1 MKDETSAPDA
11 GNQREPSTL
20 GILAKT
26 DGHDL
31 PRPASAGVRPAHAEA
46 LEVASQVARIGGWI
60 VDLPWGQLTWSDEVA
75 VIHELP
81 PGTTPPLE
89 EAFALY
95 APDDRAAIREAFGEC
110 AQRGTPFDLE
120 LQIVTARGARR
131 WVRVMGRAVFAEGDA
146 GGEARVR
153 RVQGAFQDISDRKQ
167 IEEDLRLS
175 EERFKYVSRAT
186 ADAVWDWDLR
196 TDAMWWN
203 EGLNHLFGVAPEGTA
218 PDSASWVSRLHPADR
233 QRVLDSIHEVIDGGG
248 RNWSAEYRFR
258 RQDGSYAEVLDRGFV
273 IHDAHGAAVRMVG
286 GMSDLSEERL
296 AEEEALLDA
305 ETRANIVKI
314 QQEIAA
320 LDLDLQAVM
329 TLTAERARMLTGA
342 TGGLIELLEGAYLV
356 CRASSGKTARQIG
369 VQLPLDDSL
378 SGRALKS
385 GDVLISHDVETDA
398 RVNRAASHHIGARS
412 VIAAPLRSGAEM
424 IGVLKVLSDVPQ
436 AFTERDVVNMQ
447 ILVTSLG
454 TIIQRHRIAEQL
466 RQSESQYRLLF
477 NNNPMPMWVYE
488 AEHWRFLAVNQAA
501 MDHYGYSE
509 AEFLSMRLSDIW
521 PPDDVAAF
529 AQLSDAVLNNRPQYA
544 VKRRHRKK
552 NGEFIDV
559 ESSGNSIVF
568 NGQSARLAMANDVTH
583 RLRAER
589 ELASVSRAQRM
600 LSACNESLIRATSE
614 ADLLQEI
621 CRITVDIGGYRMAWV
636 GYAQDDAEKSV
647 SIAAHWGKAT
657 DYLHDLPLSWSPDVR
672 IGQGPVGRTIR
683 SGEMVIVEDIS
694 KDDSFAPWVQRALAS
709 GFHGVV
715 CLPLR
720 TADGGANGPTDRTF
734 GLFYLYAPRVLQIG
748 ADEVRLL
755 EELANDLA
763 FGIANL
769 RAQEEQRRLQAA
781 VLKVAV
787 AVSAGTG
794 STFFEH
800 LARNMAEALGAQVG
814 AIAKLLPAEASA
826 PPSLRVLS
834 AVVNGAP
841 RPPFDCPLSGT
852 PCEDLTQGQWLLTDI
867 PVGGLPTSSTLAGF
881 PVRAHAGRRLDNSAG
896 QPIGVIAV
904 MFDAPLTRP
913 DFVVS
918 TLQIFAAR
926 AAAEIERQEADA
938 RILDQASLLDKAQ
951 DAIIVRGLNHRV
963 LYWNKSAE
971 RLYGWTSEEALGQAL
986 ADRTHMDP
994 GAFEQAHAELMASGE
1009 WSGEIT
1015 QMRKDGSLL
1024 TVEARWTLVRD
1035 AAGSPVSV
1043 LAINTDITARKTA
1056 EREIQK
1062 LAFYDPLT
1070 QLPNRLLLMDR
1081 LQQALAASARSGR
1094 GGALLFIDLDNFK
1107 TLNDTLGHD
1116 QGDLLLQQVALR
1128 LTSCVRGADSVARL
1142 GGDEFVVMLE
1152 DLGQGAAEIAT
1163 QAKLVGEKVL
1173 ATLATP
1179 YRLAH
1184 GEHQSTASIGIAP
1197 FNNHHDSMGELLKQ
1211 ADIAM
1216 YQAKAAGRNTLRFF
1230 DPGLQAAVT
1239 ARASLEAD
1247 LRTALAQD
1255 EFTLHYQP
1263 QSDGRGH
1270 ISGVEALIRWAHPQ
1284 RGPVSPAAFIPLAE
1298 ETGIILQIGQKVLQ
1312 IACTLL
1318 ADWARRPETAHLT
1331 MAVNVSS
1338 RQFRHPDFV
1347 GHVTDVLRSTGAN
1360 PHRLKLELTESLMVD
1375 DMDVTI
1381 EKMTELQRQGVG
1393 FSLDD
1398 FGTGY
1403 SSLSYLK
1410 RLPLDQLK
1418 IDQSFVRDVLT
1429 DANDSAIARTII
1441 ALGQSLGLNV
1451 IAEGVETEA
1460 QRDFLSSHGCHAYQ
1474 GYLYSRPL
1482 TEAALAAFIRER
1494 SPVIAG
1500 LDA

>member
-1 MKDETSAPDA
+1 MTDETSDPRA
-11 GNQREPSTL
+11 GNQRESDAL
-20 GILAKT
+20 GT
-26 DGHDL
+26 PPRCDQNDL
-31 PRPASAGVRPAHAEA
+31 PRAANAGGRTAHAEA
-46 LEVASQVARIGGWI
+46 LEVASQMARVGGWI

-75 VIHELP
+75 AIHDLP
-81 PGTTPPLE
+81 PGKTPPLE
-89 EAFALY
+89 EAFELY
-95 APDDRAAIREAFGEC
+95 ALEDRMVIREAFAAC
-110 AQRGTPFDLE
+110 ATRGTPFDLE
-120 LQIVTARGARR
+120 LQIVTAKGHRR
-131 WVRVMGRAVFAEGDA
+131 WVRVMGRAVRADA
-146 GGEARVR
+146 GQGGRIT
-153 RVQGAFQDISDRKQ
+153 RVQGAFQDISERKEV
-167 IEEDLRLS
+167 EEHLRLS

-203 EGLNHLFGVAPEGTA
+203 EGLYNLFGVAPEATS
-218 PDSASWVSRLHPADR
+218 PDSTSWVFRIHPADHR
-233 QRVLDSIHEVIDGGG
+233 RVLDSIFEVINGDGP
-248 RNWSAEYRFR
+248 NWSAEYRFR
-258 RQDGSYAEVLDRGFV
+258 RQDGSYAEVFDRGFV
-273 IHDAHGAAVRMVG
+273 IRDEQGVAVRMVG
-286 GMSDLSEERL
+286 GITDLSEQRL
-296 AEEEALLDA
+296 AEEEARLGA

-320 LDLDLQAVM
+320 LDLDLEAVM
-329 TLTAERARMLTGA
+329 TLIAERARSLTGA
-342 TGGLIELLEGAYLV
+342 TGGLVELLEGDSLV
-356 CRASSGKTARQIG
+356 CRASSGKTARKIG
-369 VQLPLDDSL
+369 VRLPLDQSL
-378 SGRALKS
+378 SGQAVTTS
-385 GDVLISHDVETDA
+385 TVLISHDAEVDS
-398 RVNRAASHHIGARS
+398 RVNLPVSREIAVRS
-412 VIAAPLRSGAEM
+412 LIAAPLHSGSEM
-424 IGVLKVLSDVPQ
+424 IGALKVLSDVPN

-447 ILVTSLG
+447 MLVASLG
-454 TIIQRHRIAEQL
+454 SIIQRHRIAEQL
-466 RQSESQYRLLF
+466 RSSETQYRLLF

-488 AEHWRFLAVNQAA
+488 TGGWRFLAVNQAA
-501 MDHYGYSE
+501 IDHYGYSE
-509 AEFLSMRLSDIW
+509 SEFLAMRLRDIW
-521 PPDDVAAF
+521 PPDDVASF
-529 AQLSDAVLNNRPQYA
+529 EQLTDAILHNRPQYA

-552 NGEFIDV
+552 NGEQIEV
-559 ESSGNSIVF
+559 ESSGNGITF
-568 NGQSARLAMANDVTH
+568 NGQPARLAMANDVSH
-583 RLRAER
+583 RLRTER

-614 ADLLQEI
+614 VSLLQEI

-636 GYAQDDAEKSV
+636 GYAQDDAEH
-647 SIAAHWGKAT
+647 SITVPARWGEAT
-657 DYLHDLPLSWSPDVR
+657 DHLDDLPLSWSAELEV
-672 IGQGPVGRTIR
+672 GQGPVGRTIR
-683 SGEMVIVEDIS
+683 SGQMVIVEDITQEE
-694 KDDSFAPWVQRALAS
+694 SFKPWLARALDS

-720 TADGGANGPTDRTF
+720 NAERTF
-734 GLFYLYAPRVLQIG
+734 GLFYLYAPRVLEIS
-748 ADEVRLL
+748 ADEIRLL

-763 FGIANL
+763 FGIGNL

-787 AVSAGTG
+787 GVSASTG
-794 STFFEH
+794 STFFED
-800 LARNMAEALGAQVG
+800 LSRNMAEALGAQVG
-814 AIAKLLPAEASA
+814 LVAKLKPEEPRLHF
-826 PPSLRVLS
+826 LS
-834 AVVNGAP
+834 AVVHGRTMPSFNRSLA
-841 RPPFDCPLSGT
+841 SSA
-852 PCEDLTQGQWLLTDI
+852 CEDLSQGHWLCTDFT
-867 PVGGLPTSSTLAGF
+867 PEGKEDGRELGHFA
-881 PVRAHAGRRLDNSAG
+881 VRAYAGRRLDNSAG

-904 MFDAPLTRP
+904 LFDAPLTRS
-913 DFVVS
+913 DFVMS

-951 DAIIVRGLNHRV
+951 DAIIVRGLDHRV
-963 LYWNKSAE
+963 VYWNKSAE
-971 RLYGWTSEEALGQAL
+971 RLYGWTSEEALGHSL
-986 ADRTHMDP
+986 ADRTHMDHD
-994 GAFEQAHAELMASGE
+994 AFEQTHAELMARGE

-1015 QMRKDGSLL
+1015 QMRKNGSPL
-1024 TVEARWTLVRD
+1024 TVEARWTLVRN
-1035 AAGSPVSV
+1035 AAGEPTSV

-1081 LQQALAASARSGR
+1081 LQQALAASARNGR

-1116 QGDLLLQQVALR
+1116 QGDLLLQQVAQR
-1128 LTSCVRGADSVARL
+1128 LTSCVREADSVARL

-1152 DLGQGAAEIAT
+1152 DLGQSSAEVAA

-1173 ATLATP
+1173 AMLATP
-1179 YRLAH
+1179 YHLAH
-1184 GEHQSTASIGIAP
+1184 GEHQSTASIGVAP
-1197 FNNHHDSMGELLKQ
+1197 FSDHHDSMGELLKQ

-1239 ARASLEAD
+1239 ARASLEVD
-1247 LRTALAQD
+1247 MRTALAQD
-1255 EFTLHYQP
+1255 EFILHYQP
-1263 QSDGRGH
+1263 QSDRFGQV
-1270 ISGVEALIRWAHPQ
+1270 SGVEALIRWNHPQ

-1298 ETGIILQIGQKVLQ
+1298 ETGIILQIGQKVLH

-1318 ADWARRPETAHLT
+1318 ARWAHQPETAHLT

-1347 GHVTDVLRSTGAN
+1347 GHVSEVLRATGAD
-1360 PHRLKLELTESLMVD
+1360 PSKLKLELTESLMVD
-1375 DMDVTI
+1375 DMDVTV

-1410 RLPLDQLK
+1410 LLPLDQLK

-1441 ALGQSLGLNV
+1441 ALGQSLGLSV

-1482 TEAALAAFIRER
+1482 PEASLALFIRKKAKAA
-1494 SPVIAG
+1494 PAD
-1500 LDA
+1500 LNA